1 MSLTNMVSSGETLVQ
16 PFVSPAILQA
26 NETGTLVLTRD
37 EQGVKYVRTRKVTAL
52 GFEPIMDTIEVDL
65 EREFLLDWVGKN
77 APRRRHRTLSVPGI
91 DFSYG
96 AGIGYGNSGVYG
108 GMEEGNSR
116 SSRRRA
122 EGDIPRRPRANTV
135 SPYSYFRRKQTEQ

>member
-1 MSLTNMVSSGETLVQ
+1 MSLSNMISSGETLVQ

-26 NETGTLVLTRD
+26 NETGALVLTRD
-37 EQGVKYVRTRKVTAL
+37 AEGVKYVRTRKITAF
-52 GFEPIMDTIEVDL
+52 GFEPIMDSIEVDL

-96 AGIGYGNSGVYG
+96 SGFGSGNLGVYG
-108 GMEEGNSR
+108 GLEEGLSR
-116 SSRRRA
+116 WSRRRA
-122 EGDIPRRPRANTV
+122 ERSVPRKNRSYTL
-135 SPYSYFRRKQTEQ
+135 SPFVLRKQYEE